1 MKCVIICGGDFSP
14 PLLPKRK
21 TDDLWIAADSGL
33 RWLEGTGIV
42 PDVAIGDWDSLG
54 AVPAGMATVTL
65 PVRKDDTDLGAAL
78 RLGMERGYRAFCIL
92 GALGGARPSHSLA
105 AVQLLHWL
113 KTKDCDGE
121 ILDARCRMFALNA
134 GEAREFGAG
143 HQGHLSCFALTPEA
157 RVNLSGLWYSGEG
170 IVLENSFP
178 LGVSNAFTGTAARM
192 ECTEGTVL
200 VIAEEA

>member
-14 PLLPKRK
+14 PLLPKRNK
-21 TDDLWIAADSGL
+21 DDLWIAADSGL

-42 PDVAIGDWDSLG
+42 PDIAIGDWDSLG
-54 AVPAGMATVTL
+54 AVPTDIAAVTL

-78 RLGMERGYRAFCIL
+78 RLGMERGCRSFCIL
-92 GALGGARPSHSLA
+92 GAMGGARPSHSFA

-113 KTKDCDGE
+113 KTRGCDGE
-121 ILDARCRMFALNA
+121 ILDARCRICVLAA
-134 GEAREFGAG
+134 GETKDFDAG
-143 HQGHLSCFALTPEA
+143 QRGHLSCFALTTTA

-170 IVLENSFP
+170 FMLESSFP
-178 LGVSNAFTGTAARM
+178 LGVSNAFVGTAARVA
-192 ECTEGTVL
+192 CTDGTVL